1 MKLKINL
8 EDKEYP
14 FLGITHTRVVVRGI
28 VLNKENKIAIL
39 KIERDDIFGKSS
51 YYETPGGGKEDDETL
66 EDGFVREID
75 EELGVLCEIKE
86 EIGVVED
93 YYNLI
98 YRKNINHYFLAKT
111 LKDTKIHHE
120 SFGDSFIKDILWLSL
135 DEAIELFRNMGDTG
149 LPKIVKERELPVLL
163 KAKELLGGN

>member
-1 MKLKINL
+1 MKYINS
-8 EDKEYP
+8 
-14 FLGITHTRVVVRGI
+14 FLDLCFV
-28 VLNKENKIAIL
+28 
-39 KIERDDIFGKSS
+39 GKCQSKGTKN
-51 YYETPGGGKEDDETL
+51 YVY
-66 EDGFVREID
+66 FRC
-75 EELGVLCEIKE
+75 GVYRN
-86 EIGVVED
+86 

-163 KAKELLGGN
+163 KAKELLGGK